1 MSLLAAAMGG
11 TLALSSWPATAPAE
25 AGGALQEPPSAT
37 YYLYVGAESADL
49 LHRVRFGPGGAAI
62 DKTTP
67 VGEMAVETEG
77 PHGLNISADGQFL
90 YMTTGHGVPD
100 GKLWKFHA
108 GPDTLVADPVLLGY
122 FPATLDVTPG
132 GLYAFVANFNLHGEM
147 APSTV
152 SVVYTPA
159 MVEVEQIETCVMPH
173 GARLD
178 AAGDFLY
185 SACMMDDQVVE
196 IDTRT
201 FEVARRFSV
210 ALGAEGPIGEG
221 AGYEGHGAYAG
232 HGNHADHGVHADHGA
247 HGAHAG
253 HGAHADHVAQGAHGG
268 HGAGA
273 GRASE
278 RAAGARS
285 GVAGAAPTCSPTW
298 VTPRPG
304 AGTVVVACNAGD
316 RILEIDR
323 ETWTLRQTIASG
335 RGPYNLALA
344 PDGRLLAA
352 TLKQGAGVQFFDL
365 EEGRALAT
373 TPSSTTVTH
382 GVVVSPDGR
391 YAFVSVEGVGAEP
404 GKVDVYDLAT
414 FARVADVEV
423 GQQAGGIAFWKM
435 TAGEPQE
442 SRR

>member
-1 MSLLAAAMGG
+1 MILPRPAALALLAG
-11 TLALSSWPATAPAE
+11 LALLWAPAPGAGSATAQPRS
-25 AGGALQEPPSAT
+25 SAT
-37 YYLYVGAESADL
+37 YYVYVGAESADL
-49 LHRVRFGPGGAAI
+49 LHRVRFGPGGATL

-67 VGEMAVETEG
+67 VGEMPTETEG
-77 PHGLNISADGQFL
+77 PHGLNVSADGQFL
-90 YMTTGHGVPD
+90 FMTTGHGVPD

-122 FPATLDVTPG
+122 FPATLDITPG

-152 SVVYTPA
+152 SVVFTPS

-178 AAGDFLY
+178 STGDFLY

-196 IDTRT
+196 IDTRA
-201 FEVARRFSV
+201 FKVARRFSV
-210 ALGAEGPIGEG
+210 AAGAEGPIGRG
-221 AGYEGHGAYAG
+221 RRTG
-232 HGNHADHGVHADHGA
+232 HGA
-247 HGAHAG
+247 HGGEPGRGTGTAG
-253 HGAHADHVAQGAHGG
+253 LP
-268 HGAGA
+268 
-273 GRASE
+273 GRPD
-278 RAAGARS
+278 
-285 GVAGAAPTCSPTW
+285 GVRRAAPTCSPTW

-304 AGTVVVACNAGD
+304 VGTVVVACNAGD

-323 ETWTLRQTIASG
+323 DSWTLRQAIESG

-344 PDGRLLAA
+344 PGGRLLVA

-365 EEGRALAT
+365 DEGRALAT
-373 TPSSTTVTH
+373 AGSSTTVTH

-435 TAGEPQE
+435 EVGAGNLRQPNDR
-442 SRR
+442 SSG